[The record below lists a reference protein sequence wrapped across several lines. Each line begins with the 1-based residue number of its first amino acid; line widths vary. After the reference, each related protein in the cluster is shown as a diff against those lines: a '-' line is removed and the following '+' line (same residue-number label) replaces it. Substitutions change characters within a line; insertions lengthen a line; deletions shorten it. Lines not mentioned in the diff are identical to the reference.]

1 MDSRPKI
8 SVIVPA
14 YNAELFIKRALDSVR
29 NQTFQEFE
37 VIIIND
43 GSRDTTERIAR
54 EYESKDKRFHLIS
67 QKNQGVSAARQK
79 GLDASIGEYT
89 IHLDADDWMG
99 HNMLEVLYNKAI
111 AEQADMV
118 ICNYFEHQNN
128 RTKIVRQKIESLD
141 HTVIWGQMLLNLNSF
156 LWNKLI
162 KRRVYSDFNI
172 HFLNEMKVCED
183 LYVVLRML
191 SHNIKISF
199 IPTALYHYDRTQNN
213 DSLMTKITAVPRMRP
228 LELLA
233 QQEDIS
239 PIKNDYNEAVSSLAY
254 KYYFYYCPDYRDA
267 FWKHRKTI
275 LCSNKYPLSSRI
287 LILLRLYRLD
297 FIVNCYRRIKSKI
310 R

>member
-89 IHLDADDWMG
+89 IHLDADDWMEP
-99 HNMLEVLYNKAI
+99 HMLEVLYNKAI

-118 ICNYFEHQNN
+118 ICDYYEHRKD
-128 RTKIVRQKIESLD
+128 RTRIVSQPIKSLD
-141 HTVIWGQMLLNLNSF
+141 HITLWGEMLFDLNGF

-162 KRRVYSDFNI
+162 KRDAYLEHNI
-172 HFLNEMKVCED
+172 RFINDMKACED
-183 LYVVLRML
+183 LYVVLRIL
-191 SHNIKISF
+191 SHRINISF
-199 IPTALYHYDRTQNN
+199 VPLALYHYDRTQN
-213 DSLMTKITAVPRMRP
+213 DQSLMTTITAGQRMRP
-228 LELLA
+228 LELVA
-233 QQEDIS
+233 KQEDIS
-239 PIKNDYNEAVSSLAY
+239 PIIEKYNSAVFLLAY
-254 KYYFYYCPDYRDA
+254 KYLFYPTNDYRET
-267 FWKHRKTI
+267 FRKYEKTI
-275 LCSNKYPLSSRI
+275 LKAKQFPLRN
-287 LILLRLYRLD
+287 RLMIIMELHHINLPIKIARFIKRL
-297 FIVNCYRRIKSKI
+297 
-310 R
+310 